1 MLGVFVK
8 SIIALLMSAVASA
21 AIASDWVSLGT
32 AGDKTTLIEVDKASI
47 VYGTITKVWVRY
59 TFTAA
64 TGNGNK
70 SAGDVEME
78 RWEFN
83 CATRDV
89 KWVESIIHPKFGQA
103 STQMG
108 NGSWEPVAPDSVNEA
123 VLEAVCKRKAAKQP

>member
-1 MLGVFVK
+1 MLEMFVK

-21 AIASDWVSLGT
+21 AIASDWVNFAT
-32 AGDKTTLIEVDKASI
+32 ANDKTTLVEVDKASI

-64 TGNGNK
+64 SGNK
-70 SAGDVEME
+70 NAGDVEME

-83 CATRDV
+83 CATHDV

-103 STQMG
+103 STERG
-108 NGSWEPVAPDSVNEA
+108 NGSWEPVAPDSMNDA
-123 VLEAVCKRKAAKQP
+123 ILTAVCKRKAAKQP